1 MRITVLATRLR
12 RAYRDWM
19 TESTDLVTWSD
30 ERAGRVLDAAAD
42 LLVRWGYQRVTIDEV
57 ARLAGVGKGTV
68 YLHFRSKDAMF
79 LSVLLRSHHTLISA
93 MAARM
98 EDDPDE
104 VLPSRMMRSVY
115 LDLVADPIARPLYL
129 GDGEVLGR
137 LAHEAAATLGGIG
150 ELRDAIVREQVELL
164 RAAGAMRTDLGVDA
178 QLYVLTA
185 VGAGFFFVHGSLAGP
200 GTDTDV
206 MPQVPADPIARA
218 DLLAHAIASALE
230 TGAQPTAALA
240 GSVAARYRSLVTHIQ
255 EEGRRRSR

>member
-1 MRITVLATRLR
+1 
-12 RAYRDWM
+12 M
-19 TESTDLVTWSD
+19 TESTGLVTWSD

-42 LLVRWGYQRVTIDEV
+42 LLVRWGYHRVTIDEV

-98 EDDPDE
+98 EADPDE
-104 VLPSRMMRSVY
+104 VLLSRMMRSVY

-150 ELRDAIVREQVELL
+150 DQRDTIVREQVELL
-164 RAAGAMRTDLGVDA
+164 RGAGVMRTDLDVDA

-185 VGAGFFFVHGSLAGP
+185 VGSGYYFVDA
-200 GTDTDV
+200 
-206 MPQVPADPIARA
+206 MPLVPADPNARA
-218 DLLAHAIASALE
+218 DLLAHSIASALE
-230 TGAQPTAALA
+230 TGAQPSAALA
-240 GSVAARYRSLVTHIQ
+240 RSVAARYRSVVTHIQ

>member
-1 MRITVLATRLR
+1 
-12 RAYRDWM
+12 M

-30 ERAGRVLDAAAD
+30 VRAGRVLDAAAD

-79 LSVLLRSHHTLISA
+79 LSVLLRSHHTMISA

-98 EDDPDE
+98 EADPRE
-104 VLPSRMMRSVY
+104 VLFSRMMRSVY
-115 LDLVADPIARPLYL
+115 LDLAADPIARPLYL

-137 LAHEAAATLGGIG
+137 LAHEAAATLSDIA
-150 ELRDAIVREQVELL
+150 EKRDAIVREQVELL
-164 RAAGAMRTDLGVDA
+164 RGTGAMRTDLDVDV

-185 VGAGFFFVHGSLAGP
+185 VGAGFFFVDA
-200 GTDTDV
+200 
-206 MPQVPADPIARA
+206 MPQVPADPAARA
-218 DLLAHAIASALE
+218 DLLAHALASALE
-230 TGAQPTAALA
+230 TGAAPPPALA
-240 GSVAARYRSLVTHIQ
+240 RAVATRYCSLITHIQ